1 MGLDEKN
8 GMNDSAHGNKLDYS
22 KDTEGQMEVADEQAM
37 PEYVGKGEWYHIG
50 YHMTAAV
57 ASVPTLGLPFAV
69 SLLGW
74 GGGLVALIAGGAV
87 TMFTSFLV
95 SSMLEYGGKRHIRF
109 RDLAVAVFGKS
120 GWWAVTPFQFAVCIG
135 TTIANCIVGGQ
146 AIKAIDVLARGETP
160 VTLTEYIVLF
170 GGVNLLLAQCP
181 NFHSIRFINQSST
194 FCTISFS
201 LIAVAMSIYAGT
213 TQNTEPDYSVPGD
226 GVTKLFNVF
235 NGLGIMAF
243 AYGNTVIPE
252 IGATAKAPAIKTMRG
267 GIIMGY
273 CTIVS
278 AYLCVSITGY
288 WAFGNGVTGIV
299 LGSLTNPGWVVI
311 MAWAFAALQLI
322 GTTQVYC
329 QPIYEFCD
337 KTWGD
342 ILAPTWCLKNT
353 VVRLVCRTIF
363 ICFCTLIGS
372 MLPFFT
378 DFMSLIGAIGF
389 TPMDFVLPQFLWIAA
404 YKPKGFGKW
413 FSILVAVIYIIV
425 GIMACIGAV
434 RSIVLN
440 AVNYSL
446 FANL

>member
-1 MGLDEKN
+1 MALGEKT
-8 GMNDSAHGNKLDYS
+8 GMEDSAHTNKVNFS
-22 KDTEGQMEVADEQAM
+22 KDPEGQMELPDKQAV

-74 GGGLVALIAGGAV
+74 AGGLIALIAGGIV
-87 TMFTSFLV
+87 TMFTSFLI

-135 TTIANCIVGGQ
+135 TTIANHIVGGQ
-146 AIKAIDVLARGETP
+146 AMKAIDVLVRGDTP
-160 VTLTEYIVLF
+160 VTLTEYIVIF
-170 GGVNLLLAQCP
+170 GAINLVIAQCP
-181 NFHSIRFINQSST
+181 NVHSIRFVNQCST
-194 FCTISFS
+194 FCTICFS
-201 LIAVAMSIYAGT
+201 IIAVALSLYSGLTM
-213 TQNTEPDYSVPGD
+213 NLMPDYSVPGD
-226 GVTKLFNVF
+226 VTTKLFGVF

-252 IGATAKAPAIKTMRG
+252 IGATAKAPAMKTMKG

-288 WAFGNGVTGIV
+288 WAFGNGVKGIV
-299 LGSLTNPGWVVI
+299 LGSLTDPGWAVI
-311 MAWAFAALQLI
+311 LAWSFAALQLI
-322 GTTQVYC
+322 GTTQIYC
-329 QPIYEFCD
+329 QPIYEFGD
-337 KTWGD
+337 KTFGN
-342 ILAPTWCLKNT
+342 ILAPTWTLKNT
-353 VVRLVCRTIF
+353 VVRLIFRTIF
-363 ICFCTLIGS
+363 ICICCLIGA

-389 TPMDFVLPQFLWIAA
+389 TPMDFVLPQFLWIKA
-404 YKPKGFGKW
+404 YKPKGPAMW
-413 FSILVAVIYIIV
+413 FSVLVAVIYIIV
-425 GIMACIGAV
+425 GVMACIGAV